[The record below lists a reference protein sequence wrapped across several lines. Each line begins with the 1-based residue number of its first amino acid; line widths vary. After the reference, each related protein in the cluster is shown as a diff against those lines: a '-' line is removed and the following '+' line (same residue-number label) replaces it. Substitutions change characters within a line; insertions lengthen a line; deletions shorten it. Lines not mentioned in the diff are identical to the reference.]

1 MPVFWL
7 FFYLKK
13 EIESM
18 RNVVKIYDEP
28 VKKAAGFSKP
38 AAYDGFTVFGYLFLE
53 LNSGN

>member
-18 RNVVKIYDEP
+18 RNVVKVYDEP

-38 AAYDGFTVFGYLFLE
+38 AAYDGLTVFGYLFLE